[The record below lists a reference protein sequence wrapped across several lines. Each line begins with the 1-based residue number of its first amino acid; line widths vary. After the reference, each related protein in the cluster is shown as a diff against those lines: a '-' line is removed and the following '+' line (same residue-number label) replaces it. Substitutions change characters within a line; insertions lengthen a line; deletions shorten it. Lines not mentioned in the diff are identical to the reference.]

1 MRLITRRQFVG
12 GTAGLAGLGFS
23 SGRAASAPAGPG
35 KAKPSGFLKEH
46 GFWDY
51 TTPGAG
57 GMEHYQRD
65 DYLRLLDDMA
75 QAGMNSL
82 LIMVN
87 WFSTGY
93 RSRLPW
99 LDQDPQNAV
108 IASDNAL
115 LRLVLEEAAKR
126 RIKTWLGVVV
136 SHFEVDRY
144 GGKPRDTRTFDFPGG
159 YNRLVGIY
167 DADMPE
173 GIERAAAIYEE
184 LVTLFPQANGFLVEQ
199 ENGDA
204 VAPHRVKPYNKW
216 AADNGR
222 PEFKTLR
229 IPLPQEVEATG
240 QTHRLVFPPPW
251 RDYVT
256 FSRSRLLRAVE
267 STLRSKGFKGDLVAI
282 TDTGNAPYV
291 VMHVLNLEYL
301 HELAPDWAALT
312 YDYWKWQNRYAAA
325 DFNMV
330 EPKKAGIKAYYLPRG
345 VMTWPPEGLGGGE
358 RHLPMS
364 LEESWRLDVED
375 VQQFQPDGLWWFGS
389 GAVGEGWHVGSSIL
403 RKMGFTDG
411 VQARRRLLEVA
422 KPLLA

>member
-1 MRLITRRQFVG
+1 MRRITRRQFVG
-12 GTAGLAGLGFS
+12 GAAGLAGLGFS
-23 SGRAASAPAGPG
+23 SGRAASAPVGPRNT
-35 KAKPSGFLKEH
+35 KPSGFLKEH

-57 GMEHYQRD
+57 GMEHFQRD
-65 DYLRLLDDMA
+65 DYIRLLDDMA

-82 LIMVN
+82 LVMVN

-99 LDQDPQNAV
+99 LDQDPKNAV

-126 RIKTWLGVVV
+126 RIKTWFGVVV

-184 LVTLFPQANGFLVEQ
+184 LVTLFPQVNGFLVEQ

-222 PEFKTLR
+222 PEFKTLH
-229 IPLPQEVEATG
+229 IPLPQGVEATG
-240 QTHRLVFPPPW
+240 ETHRLVFPPPW

-267 STLRSKGFKGDLVAI
+267 STLRSKGFKGDLVTI

-301 HELAPDWAALT
+301 HELAPDWGALT
-312 YDYWKWQNRYAAA
+312 YDYWKWQNRFAAA

-330 EPKKAGIKAYYLPRG
+330 EPKKAGLKAYYLPRG
-345 VMTWPPEGLGGGE
+345 VMTWPPEGLGKKL
-358 RHLPMS
+358 HLPMS

-411 VQARRRLLEVA
+411 VQARRRLLEIA